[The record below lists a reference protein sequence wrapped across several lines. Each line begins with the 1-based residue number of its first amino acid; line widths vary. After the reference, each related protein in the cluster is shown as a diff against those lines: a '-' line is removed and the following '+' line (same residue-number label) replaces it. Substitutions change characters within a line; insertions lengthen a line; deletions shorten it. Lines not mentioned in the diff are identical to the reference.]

1 LYFSIDRKVSKKNK
15 KIFHYIQLNGKKMI
29 WCKINRFKILAAI
42 LLFYSCLQDA
52 PRNNPFDPGNPY
64 TSDLP
69 KIISIDFYS
78 CIIYREIKNLELILD
93 VEIDDSKYPVNLLFL
108 DSPLLIKRI
117 TLDYI
122 TEEGKYHCKLT
133 NEHLRIHSPDK
144 VVGIEFQLGF
154 IDKKNNQA
162 ILDNIEIRR
171 IVKEEVTLIN
181 PAGGDTVISKPLLE
195 WRSDF
200 DDIVNVSEK
209 KELEKIYCFYVE
221 VLTDEMVQVWS
232 KDSLSIYS
240 TSIEVDN
247 ELSPGIYKWVIWIID
262 HFKNR
267 SRSKIKTFMVL

>member
-1 LYFSIDRKVSKKNK
+1 
-15 KIFHYIQLNGKKMI
+15 MI
-29 WCKINRFKILAAI
+29 WCKINRFKILPVI
-42 LLFYSCLQDA
+42 LVFYSCLQDA

-64 TSDLP
+64 TGDLP
-69 KIISIDFYS
+69 KIINIDFYS
-78 CIIYREIKNLELILD
+78 CIIYREIKNIELILD
-93 VEIDDSKYPVNLLFL
+93 VEIDDSKHPVNLLFL
-108 DSPLLIKRI
+108 DSPLLIKKI
-117 TLDYI
+117 ILDYI
-122 TEEGKYHCKLT
+122 TEERKYHCKLT

-154 IDKKNNQA
+154 IDQKNNQA

-181 PAGGDTVISKPLLE
+181 PAGGDTVSSKPLLE

-221 VLTDEMVQVWS
+221 ILTDEMVQVWS

-262 HFKNR
+262 HFQNR
-267 SRSKIKTFMVL
+267 SRSRIKTFMVL